1 MALAAACAGA
11 AKKISAACKLAVR
24 LCLCIVCNLILRGD
38 CLLPQVRLCFVSL
51 ALCLTACGK
60 DESQSRGATGSSAKG
75 GGGTV
80 QLADASRKFLAIE
93 PASVSEN
100 PQGRSYFGRT
110 AFRPKALS
118 AVTAPFAG
126 RIATVVVE
134 PGQRVK
140 SGGTLFTV
148 ESADV
153 LGLRTSLAQARLKL
167 RLAEEVLARQN
178 EMVKKGVGLE
188 VERFEAEMKAREAR
202 GEVERAE
209 RNAALAGGGEGT
221 RVNVRS
227 PVDGVVVSV
236 KAAVGATVQPGGEP
250 LVEIGDPSGLWVVA
264 DVPEG
269 EVAQVTK
276 ATKAEVTIS
285 ALNVTLP
292 GRVAGVAP
300 RSDAETRRTP
310 FYVEL
315 EGAPEEL
322 RAGLLVRVKVFGAT
336 SEGEIWLPVTAV
348 LLKDGSRRIVYVE
361 DPTGRFIAR
370 EVEVGDERGGRVRVL
385 KGLKPG
391 ERVVMRGALLVD
403 REAEQLL

>member
-1 MALAAACAGA
+1 MSGLG
-11 AKKISAACKLAVR
+11 R
-24 LCLCIVCNLILRGD
+24 LWLVLLICLT
-38 CLLPQVRLCFVSL
+38 
-51 ALCLTACGK
+51 TACGK
-60 DESQSRGATGSSAKG
+60 DDAPTRGASGSTAKG

-80 QLADASRKFLAIE
+80 QLADASRKFLVIE
-93 PASVSEN
+93 PVTASEN

-118 AVTAPFAG
+118 AVTSPFAG

-134 PGQRVK
+134 PGQRIT
-140 SGGTLFTV
+140 SGATLFTV

-153 LGLRTSLAQARLKL
+153 LGLRTALVQARLKV
-167 RLAEEVLARQN
+167 RLADEVLGRQN

-188 VERFEAEMKAREAR
+188 VERFEAEMKAREAHS
-202 GEVERAE
+202 ELSRAE

-221 RVNVRS
+221 RIDVRS
-227 PVDGVVVSV
+227 PVDGVVVAV
-236 KAAVGATVQPGGEP
+236 KAAVGATVQPGGDA
-250 LVEIGDPSGLWVVA
+250 LVEIGDPTGLWVVA

-269 EVAQVTK
+269 EAAQVTK

-285 ALNVTLP
+285 ALNMTLQ
-292 GRVAGVAP
+292 GRVAGIAP
-300 RSDAETRRTP
+300 RSDAETRRAP

-315 EGAPEEL
+315 ESPPEDL
-322 RAGLLVRVKVFGAT
+322 RAGLLVRVTVFGA
-336 SEGEIWLPVTAV
+336 SAEGEIWLPVTAV

-361 DPTGRFIAR
+361 DQTGRFVPHEI
-370 EVEVGDERGGRVRVL
+370 EVGDERGGKVRVL
-385 KGLKPG
+385 KGLQPG

>member
-1 MALAAACAGA
+1 M
-11 AKKISAACKLAVR
+11 
-24 LCLCIVCNLILRGD
+24 
-38 CLLPQVRLCFVSL
+38 LPWGRPWLVSL
-51 ALCLTACGK
+51 ALCLTTACGK
-60 DESQSRGATGSSAKG
+60 DESQTRGATGSTAKG
-75 GGGTV
+75 DGGTV
-80 QLADASRKFLAIE
+80 QLADASRKFLVIE
-93 PASVSEN
+93 PVSASEN

-118 AVTAPFAG
+118 AMTAPFAG
-126 RIATVVVE
+126 RVVAIEVE
-134 PGQRVK
+134 PGQKVK
-140 SGGTLFTV
+140 SGATLFTI

-153 LGLRTSLAQARLKL
+153 LGLRTTLAQARLKV
-167 RLAEEVLARQN
+167 RTAEEVLARQN

-188 VERFEAEMKAREAR
+188 VERFDAEMKAREAR
-202 GEVERAE
+202 GELERAE
-209 RNAALAGGGEGT
+209 RNAALAGGGQGT
-221 RVNVRS
+221 KVNVRS
-227 PVDGVVVSV
+227 QVDGVIVSV
-236 KAAVGATVQPGGEP
+236 KATPGAMVQPGGEP
-250 LVEIGDPSGLWVVA
+250 LVEIGDPTGLWVVA

-269 EVAQVTK
+269 EVAQVAK

-292 GRVAGVAP
+292 GRVAGIAP

-315 EGAPEEL
+315 ESAPEEL
-322 RAGLLVRVKVFGAT
+322 RAGLLVRVTVFGA
-336 SEGEIWLPVTAV
+336 SAEGELWLPVTAV

-361 DPTGRFIAR
+361 DKTGRFIPR

-385 KGLKPG
+385 KGLAPG